1 MLLCGM
7 MASLF
12 CGTIATA
19 VVVVVVVVEVDVEME
34 FFSCA
39 KECVHSKKNTRNAL
53 I

>member
-1 MLLCGM
+1 MMLCGM

-19 VVVVVVVVEVDVEME
+19 VVVEVDVEME
-34 FFSCA
+34 FLSCA
-39 KECVHSKKNTRNAL
+39 KEYVHSKKNTRSAL